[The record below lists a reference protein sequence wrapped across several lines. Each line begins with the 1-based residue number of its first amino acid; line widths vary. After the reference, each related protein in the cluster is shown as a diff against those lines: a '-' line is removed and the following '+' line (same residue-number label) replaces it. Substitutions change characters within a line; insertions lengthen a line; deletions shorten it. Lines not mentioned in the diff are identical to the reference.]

1 MSKRQAHVDQVRKI
15 IKEIDSLLLE
25 GKLTKEVE
33 RFMLTEAR
41 TNLKSAEKHL
51 NGFLQVDKNN
61 AN

>member
-1 MSKRQAHVDQVRKI
+1 MSKRQAHVDQIRKI
-15 IKEIDSLLLE
+15 VKEIDSLLLE
-25 GKLTKEVE
+25 GKFTKEVE

-41 TNLKSAEKHL
+41 LNLKTAENHL

>member
-1 MSKRQAHVDQVRKI
+1 MSKRQAHVDQIRKI
-15 IKEIDSLLLE
+15 VKEIDSLLLV
-25 GKLTKEVE
+25 GKFTKEVE

-51 NGFLQVDKNN
+51 DGFLQVDKFN

>member
-15 IKEIDSLLLE
+15 MKEIDSLLLE
-25 GKLTKEVE
+25 GKFTKEVD

-41 TNLKSAEKHL
+41 TNLKYAEKHL

>member
-1 MSKRQAHVDQVRKI
+1 MSKRQAHLDQVRKI
-15 IKEIDSLLLE
+15 VKEIDSLLLE
-25 GKLTKEVE
+25 GKFTKEVE

-41 TNLKSAEKHL
+41 TNLKYAEKHL

>member
-1 MSKRQAHVDQVRKI
+1 MSDRQDHVDRIRKM
-15 IKEIDSLLLE
+15 IKEIEVLLLA
-25 GKLTKEVE
+25 GKFTKEGE

-41 TNLKSAEKHL
+41 TNLKMAEKHL

>member
-1 MSKRQAHVDQVRKI
+1 MSKRQAHVDQIRKI
-15 IKEIDSLLLE
+15 VKEIDSLLLE
-25 GKLTKEVE
+25 GKFTKEVE

-41 TNLKSAEKHL
+41 TNLEIAEKHL

>member
-15 IKEIDSLLLE
+15 VKEIDSLLLE
-25 GKLTKEVE
+25 GKFTKESE

-41 TNLKSAEKHL
+41 TNLKSAEKRL
-51 NGFLQVDKNN
+51 NSFLQVDKFY

>member
-1 MSKRQAHVDQVRKI
+1 MSKRQAHLDQVRKI
-15 IKEIDSLLLE
+15 VKEIDSLLLE
-25 GKLTKEVE
+25 GKFTKEVE

-51 NGFLQVDKNN
+51 NGFLQVYKNN

>member
-25 GKLTKEVE
+25 GKFTKEVE
-33 RFMLTEAR
+33 RFMLEEAK
-41 TNLKSAEKHL
+41 TNLKYAEQHL

>member
-1 MSKRQAHVDQVRKI
+1 MSKRQAHVDQIRKI
-15 IKEIDSLLLE
+15 VKEIDSLLLE
-25 GKLTKEVE
+25 GKFTKEVE

>member
-1 MSKRQAHVDQVRKI
+1 MSKRQAHVDQIRKI

-25 GKLTKEVE
+25 GKFTKEVE
-33 RFMLTEAR
+33 RFILTEAR

-61 AN
+61 AH

>member
-1 MSKRQAHVDQVRKI
+1 MSKRQAHVDQIRKI
-15 IKEIDSLLLE
+15 VKEIDSLLLE
-25 GKLTKEVE
+25 GKFTKEVE

-51 NGFLQVDKNN
+51 DGFLQVDKYN

>member
-1 MSKRQAHVDQVRKI
+1 MSKRQAHLDQVRKI
-15 IKEIDSLLLE
+15 VKEIDSLLLE
-25 GKLTKEVE
+25 GKFTKEVE